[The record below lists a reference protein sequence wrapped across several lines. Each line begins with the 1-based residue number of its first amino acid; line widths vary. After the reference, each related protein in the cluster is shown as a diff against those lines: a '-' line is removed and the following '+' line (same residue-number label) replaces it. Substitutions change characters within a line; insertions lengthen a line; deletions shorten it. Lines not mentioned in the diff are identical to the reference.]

1 VRAINARRLPGD
13 YCSRIDWI
21 RILDFERTEVFRRLR
36 THVPGY
42 EKGAENVYAVTES
55 SLDQAKQRAKRL
67 QERFSAYTGTDPY
80 TLVNEVVELLRAI
93 RRPPP

>member
-1 VRAINARRLPGD
+1 LALPSVPCFELWLLLHFAD
-13 YCSRIDWI
+13 IHAF
-21 RILDFERTEVFRRLR
+21 FERTEVFRRLR
-36 THVPGY
+36 THIPGY

-55 SLDQAKQRAKRL
+55 SLDQATQRAKRL